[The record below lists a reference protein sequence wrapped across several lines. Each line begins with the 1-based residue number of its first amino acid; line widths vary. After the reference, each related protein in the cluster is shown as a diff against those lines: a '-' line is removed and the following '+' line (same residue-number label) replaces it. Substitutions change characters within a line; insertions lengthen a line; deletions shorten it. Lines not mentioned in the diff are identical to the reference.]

1 MCTGIE
7 LTLLA
12 SAIAGGAGA
21 LFGGD
26 TVVNPPSAEAPA
38 IAAPT
43 SRKAGADV
51 RVGKDKRKVDSQVA
65 AGPASFQEKRKTAVS
80 LGGLGRS
87 GLTL

>member
-1 MCTGIE
+1 MCDPATLAVMGI
-7 LTLLA
+7 TAVASLL
-12 SAIAGGAGA
+12 G
-21 LFGGD
+21 GGD
-26 TVVNPPSAEAPA
+26 TVVNPPSAAPPA

-51 RVGKDKRKVDSQVA
+51 RVGREAKKKAAEGAVNPSGFKETRKA
-65 AGPASFQEKRKTAVS
+65 AVS

>member
-1 MCTGIE
+1 MCDP
-7 LTLLA
+7 LTIAMLA
-12 SAIAGGAGA
+12 TTAVSAGTS

-26 TVVNPPSAEAPA
+26 GTAPPPAAAPA

-43 SRKAGADV
+43 TRKAGADV
-51 RVGKDKRKVDSQVA
+51 RIGRDQKKKSTESLA
-65 AGPASFQEKRKTAVS
+65 KANGFKEKRATAVS